1 MEGQQKKMKIA
12 PKAKKKSEKRAPEN
26 DSPMEDSG
34 RTDTKRRRKG
44 KIEQEVPLEYA
55 LEVRRVSVHHPGDE
69 LVVEVADPGEED
81 DLGDLEQ
88 PSDTPPTPGPN
99 PVRKHSILS
108 FFESE
113 RGTSSGREM
122 GDPGLNQT

>member
-1 MEGQQKKMKIA
+1 M
-12 PKAKKKSEKRAPEN
+12 
-26 DSPMEDSG
+26 
-34 RTDTKRRRKG
+34 
-44 KIEQEVPLEYA
+44 
-55 LEVRRVSVHHPGDE
+55 
-69 LVVEVADPGEED
+69 EVADPGEED

-88 PSDTPPTPGPN
+88 PSDPPPTPGPN

-113 RGTSSGREM
+113 RGTSSGQEM